1 MESNRIHKK
10 LDELYSNPKSKKFL
24 NHLIQAYLPIDKAV
38 KVWEKPQSK
47 FRCVLTNAPLISIS
61 EALAGM
67 SSEEFKTD
75 FMNHLKAWA
84 NSDSSVENPVK
95 KMLAGKVLGFTGE
108 DTTTFMSQEAY
119 QSFYDWVVNKML
131 HGDKHINWLIKSMRN
146 DSFVKRAE
154 SVANDDESKQVLA
167 TMKNNI
173 KETQKVTTTF
183 GDLTAL
189 QELKAKFE
197 SNNN

>member
-24 NHLIQAYLPIDKAV
+24 NHLIQSYLPIDKAV

-67 SSEEFKTD
+67 TSEEFKND

-84 NSDSSVENPVK
+84 NSDSSIENPVK

-154 SVANDDESKQVLA
+154 SVANDDESKKALA

>member
-24 NHLIQAYLPIDKAV
+24 NHLIQSYLPIDKAV
-38 KVWEKPQSK
+38 KVWEKPESK

-67 SSEEFKTD
+67 ASEEFKTD

-119 QSFYDWVVNKML
+119 QAFYDWVVNKML

-154 SVANDDESKQVLA
+154 SIANDDESKKVLE
-167 TMKNNI
+167 TMKTNI